1 MYTAMYAL
9 LVSADVLGWLQM
21 TGPISL
27 QASIHLCLSRYVDWG
42 CLRVSEG
49 SIIDM
54 GNDGEIPYV
63 TEITRIFCFG
73 HPLEPELCT
82 PLCTHF

>member
-42 CLRVSEG
+42 CLGVSEW

-54 GNDGEIPYV
+54 GNDGEIADMTQV
-63 TEITRIFCFG
+63 THSSTLGSRGPIARRK
-73 HPLEPELCT
+73 
-82 PLCTHF
+82 